1 MSSEYTAN
9 KIKQSIIDAQETKR
23 KRMEFIDNLNR
34 MTPNTNTTVASD
46 NITFDRRHRVSMT
59 DAIKQVFKDRRSH
72 RDDLHLKPNNYGVR

>member
-23 KRMEFIDNLNR
+23 KRMEFVNNLNR
-34 MTPNTNTTVASD
+34 MNPTNTTVASD